1 MEIQKWKEILS
12 PYELA
17 VEELRI
23 KFNHIIKENRAVGRY
38 SPIEQV
44 FCRVKA
50 VSSIM
55 DKARRKGIE
64 LDQIEEE
71 LDAIEEY
78 LDGDEDEDD
87 GCCCCDD
94 DEDEDDEDVDFDYD
108 DDVLY
113 EVKCPVCNEIITI
126 DEDTIAQGS
135 VSCPKCN
142 ETLEF
147 EVDEEESKD
156 SCC

>member
-1 MEIQKWKEILS
+1 MTLSEKSAYLRGLMEGLKIDTDKGEGKLLS
-12 PYELA
+12 AIVDMLEDVSYA
-17 VEELRI
+17 I
-23 KFNHIIKENRAVGRY
+23 
-38 SPIEQV
+38 SDIEADAQ
-44 FCRVKA
+44 A
-50 VSSIM
+50 VS
-55 DKARRKGIE
+55 DE

-71 LDAIEEY
+71 LD
-78 LDGDEDEDD
+78 GDEDEDD
-87 GCCCCDD
+87 DCCCCDD
-94 DEDEDDEDVDFDYD
+94 DEDDEDVDFDYD

-147 EVDEEESKD
+147 EVDEEESED

>member
-1 MEIQKWKEILS
+1 M
-12 PYELA
+12 
-17 VEELRI
+17 
-23 KFNHIIKENRAVGRY
+23 
-38 SPIEQV
+38 
-44 FCRVKA
+44 
-50 VSSIM
+50 
-55 DKARRKGIE
+55 
-64 LDQIEEE
+64 
-71 LDAIEEY
+71 
-78 LDGDEDEDD
+78 
-87 GCCCCDD
+87 
-94 DEDEDDEDVDFDYD
+94 DFDYD

-147 EVDEEESKD
+147 EVDEEESED